1 MSSSTLIH
9 KSSSSKRWMLAA
21 LAAALAAAG
30 YVWWARGQ
38 AQAELAASQHAQQAS
53 AQTSAWPAGAM
64 AGGQEQVSIPK
75 DPVVGDNRPSDI
87 TQEAWD
93 ALNKALANEPNKEKE
108 RNRLVSYLRYQ
119 RAVAQWSE
127 MKDSPNVAGR
137 QALARELSD
146 QMPGHV
152 ANGEVNSGEAN
163 LLLAAIV
170 RDIEPDPAKQ
180 QAWIENQRKALQS
193 TQTPEQAQALAEE
206 QRKNKQ
212 FEQEQNELVN
222 RWRNSPAAEQ
232 DPATLEKQLQAL
244 REKIYK

>member
-1 MSSSTLIH
+1 MSSSTLIRQ
-9 KSSSSKRWMLAA
+9 SSSRKPWALAA
-21 LAAALAAAG
+21 LAAVAAAAA

-38 AQAELAASQHAQQAS
+38 AQNEMAASQHAEQAS
-53 AQTSAWPAGAM
+53 AQSGAWSARAAAGE
-64 AGGQEQVSIPK
+64 EQVAIPK

-87 TQEAWD
+87 TPEAWD

-137 QALARELSD
+137 QALARELVE
-146 QMPGHV
+146 QMPQHM
-152 ANGEVNSGEAN
+152 ANGEVNAGEAN

-180 QAWIENQRKALQS
+180 QAWIEAQRKALQS
-193 TQTPEQAQALAEE
+193 TQTPEQAKALEDE
-206 QRKNKQ
+206 RRKNEQ
-212 FEQEQNELVN
+212 FAIEQKKLVDE
-222 RWRNSPAAEQ
+222 WRNAPVAEQ
-232 DPATLEKQLQAL
+232 DPATLEKRLQAL